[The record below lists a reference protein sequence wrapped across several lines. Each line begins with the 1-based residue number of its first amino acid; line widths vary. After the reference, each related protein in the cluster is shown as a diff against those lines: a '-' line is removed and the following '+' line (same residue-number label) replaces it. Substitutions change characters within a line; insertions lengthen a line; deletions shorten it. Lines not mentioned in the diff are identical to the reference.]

1 MSHIFKRA
9 NRPCRSEDILFIIAV
24 YVVHLD
30 RKRGYDFPCI
40 VKSKLEKKKLELIFV
55 KYFGFADHSPAKRI
69 KLIIIPAKVDSSWL
83 ILVQFT
89 YSCILSLA
97 RS

>member
-1 MSHIFKRA
+1 MTHIFKRA

-30 RKRGYDFPCI
+30 RKPGYDLPCI
-40 VKSKLEKKKLELIFV
+40 VKSKLNT
-55 KYFGFADHSPAKRI
+55 ADHSPAKRI
-69 KLIIIPAKVDSSWL
+69 KLIIISAKVDSSWL
-83 ILVQFT
+83 ILVQFA
-89 YSCILSLA
+89 YSFILSLA